1 MKKIFSVLLSII
13 FAVCL
18 LGTLLLGIVRKDFSY
33 SAITKIASE
42 ILKPVSMAEPVDD
55 GLFHPGDVKISLADY
70 EEYGD
75 FGDFDMGALDL
86 SSIDM
91 TNLDINELVGT
102 YLEAA
107 GVDVEPEFIAEV
119 LASPDVSDFVDKY
132 VGEVVSYMTGESEEL
147 TISPEDISKVINK
160 SLDMYEEHTGEVV
173 DRTGLNEVI
182 EENVAMIQTE
192 VSAALDT
199 AKEEN
204 AEALAALKYVELVLS
219 LKVFLACIGVCVLL
233 ALIILLINRNIFS
246 WLVYVFIPVFVDGIL
261 IFVAACTAQGVAPG
275 LLSAALTD
283 AGMPKGV
290 YEGIWSYISIVLS
303 HLKICGIVCAVGG
316 TVFWATGI
324 ALGKKTKK
332 AE

>member
-1 MKKIFSVLLSII
+1 MRKFFSVLLSILL
-13 FAVCL
+13 AVCFL
-18 LGTLLLGIVRKDFSY
+18 ITALLGIVRKDFSY
-33 SAITKIASE
+33 SAITKMAGE
-42 ILKPVSMAEPVDD
+42 ILKPVSKIEPVND
-55 GLFHPGDVKISLADY
+55 GLFHPGDVRYSLAAY
-70 EEYGD
+70 EDYGD
-75 FGDFDMGALDL
+75 FDISALDL
-86 SSIDM
+86 SSVDF
-91 TNLDINELVGT
+91 TNLDVNELVQT
-102 YLEAA
+102 YLDAA
-107 GVDVEPEFIAEV
+107 GVEVEPEFIAEV
-119 LASPDVSDFVDKY
+119 LASPEVSDFVDKY
-132 VGEVVSYMTGESEEL
+132 AGEVVSYMTGSSSEL
-147 TISPEDISKVINK
+147 KIDAADILKVMNK

-173 DRTGLNEVI
+173 DRTGLDQVI
-182 EENVAMIQTE
+182 EENVALAQTE
-192 VSAALDT
+192 ITAALDT

-204 AEALAALKYVELVLS
+204 ADALAALKYVELILS

-233 ALIILLINRNIFS
+233 ALIILLINRNVFS
-246 WLVYVFIPVFVDGIL
+246 WLVYVFMPVFIDGIL
-261 IFVAACTAQGVAPG
+261 IFVAACVAQGVAPG

>member
-1 MKKIFSVLLSII
+1 MKKFCCVVLSIL
-13 FAVCL
+13 FAVCFL
-18 LGTLLLGIVRKDFSY
+18 VTALLGIVRTDFSY
-33 SAITKIASE
+33 SAITKMAGE
-42 ILKPVSMAEPVDD
+42 ILKPVSKIEPVNG
-55 GLFHPGDVKISLADY
+55 GLFHPGDVRYDLAAY
-70 EEYGD
+70 EDYGD
-75 FGDFDMGALDL
+75 FDISALDL
-86 SSIDM
+86 GSIDF
-91 TNLDINELVGT
+91 TNLDVNELVQT
-102 YLEAA
+102 YLDAA
-107 GVDVEPEFIAEV
+107 GVEVEPEFIAEV

-132 VGEVVSYMTGESEEL
+132 AGEVVSYMTGSTTEL
-147 TISPEDISKVINK
+147 KIDAADNQKVMNK

-192 VSAALDT
+192 VTAALDT

-219 LKVFLACIGVCVLL
+219 LKVFLACIGVCVLF

-283 AGMPKGV
+283 AGMPKGL

>member
-1 MKKIFSVLLSII
+1 MRKFFSVLLSILL
-13 FAVCL
+13 AVCFL
-18 LGTLLLGIVRKDFSY
+18 ITALLGIVRKDFSY
-33 SAITKIASE
+33 SAITKMAGE
-42 ILKPVSMAEPVDD
+42 ILKPVSKIEPVND
-55 GLFHPGDVKISLADY
+55 GLFHPGDVRYSLAAY
-70 EEYGD
+70 EDYGD
-75 FGDFDMGALDL
+75 FDISALDL
-86 SSIDM
+86 SSVDF
-91 TNLDINELVGT
+91 TNLDVNELVQT
-102 YLEAA
+102 YLDAA
-107 GVDVEPEFIAEV
+107 GVEVEPEFIAEV
-119 LASPDVSDFVDKY
+119 LASPEVSDFVDKY
-132 VGEVVSYMTGESEEL
+132 AGEVVSYMTGSSSEL
-147 TISPEDISKVINK
+147 KIDAADIQKVMNK

-173 DRTGLNEVI
+173 DRTGLDQAI
-182 EENVAMIQTE
+182 EESVALAQTE
-192 VSAALDT
+192 ITAALDT

-204 AEALAALKYVELVLS
+204 ADALAALKYVELVLS

-233 ALIILLINRNIFS
+233 ALILFLINRNVFS

-303 HLKICGIVCAVGG
+303 HLKVCGIVCAVGG

>member
-1 MKKIFSVLLSII
+1 MRKFFSVLLSILL
-13 FAVCL
+13 AVCFL
-18 LGTLLLGIVRKDFSY
+18 ITALLGIVRKDFSY
-33 SAITKIASE
+33 SAITKMAGE
-42 ILKPVSMAEPVDD
+42 ILKPVSKIEPVND
-55 GLFHPGDVKISLADY
+55 GLFHPGDVRYSLAAY
-70 EEYGD
+70 EDYGD
-75 FGDFDMGALDL
+75 FDISALDL
-86 SSIDM
+86 SSVDF
-91 TNLDINELVGT
+91 TNLDVNELVQT
-102 YLEAA
+102 YLDAA
-107 GVDVEPEFIAEV
+107 GVEVEPEFIAEV
-119 LASPDVSDFVDKY
+119 LASPEVSDFVDKY
-132 VGEVVSYMTGESEEL
+132 AGEVVSYMTGSSSEL
-147 TISPEDISKVINK
+147 KIDAADIQKVMNK

-173 DRTGLNEVI
+173 DRTGLDQAI
-182 EENVAMIQTE
+182 EESVALAQTE
-192 VSAALDT
+192 ITAALDT

-204 AEALAALKYVELVLS
+204 ADALAALKYVELILS
-219 LKVFLACIGVCVLL
+219 LKIFLACIGVCVLL
-233 ALIILLINRNIFS
+233 ALILFLINRNVFS

-303 HLKICGIVCAVGG
+303 HLKVCGIVCAVGG

>member
-1 MKKIFSVLLSII
+1 MRKFFSVLLSIL
-13 FAVCL
+13 FAVCFL
-18 LGTLLLGIVRKDFSY
+18 ITALLGIVRKDFSY
-33 SAITKIASE
+33 SAITKMAGE
-42 ILKPVSMAEPVDD
+42 ILKPVSKIEPVND
-55 GLFHPGDVKISLADY
+55 GLFHPGDVRYSLAAY
-70 EEYGD
+70 EDYGD
-75 FGDFDMGALDL
+75 FDISALDL
-86 SSIDM
+86 SSVDF
-91 TNLDINELVGT
+91 TNLDVNELVQT
-102 YLEAA
+102 YLDAA
-107 GVDVEPEFIAEV
+107 GVEVEPEFIAEV
-119 LASPDVSDFVDKY
+119 LASPEVSDFVDKY
-132 VGEVVSYMTGESEEL
+132 AGEVVSYMTGSSSEL
-147 TISPEDISKVINK
+147 KIDAADIQKVMNK

-173 DRTGLNEVI
+173 DRTGLDQAI
-182 EENVAMIQTE
+182 EESVALAQTE
-192 VSAALDT
+192 ITAALDT

-204 AEALAALKYVELVLS
+204 ADALAALKYVELILS
-219 LKVFLACIGVCVLL
+219 LKIFLACIGVCVLL
-233 ALIILLINRNIFS
+233 ALILFLINRNVFS

-303 HLKICGIVCAVGG
+303 HLKVCGIVCAVGG

>member
-1 MKKIFSVLLSII
+1 MKKFFSILLSII
-13 FAVCL
+13 FALCFLV
-18 LGTLLLGIVRKDFSY
+18 TALLGIVRTDFSY
-33 SAITKIASE
+33 SAITKMASE
-42 ILKPVSMAEPVDD
+42 ILKPVSKIEPVND
-55 GLFHPGDVKISLADY
+55 GLFHPGDVCYDLAAY
-70 EEYGD
+70 EDYGD
-75 FGDFDMGALDL
+75 FDISALDL
-86 SSIDM
+86 GSIDF
-91 TNLDINELVGT
+91 TNLDVNELVQT
-102 YLEAA
+102 YLDAA
-107 GVDVEPEFIAEV
+107 GVEVEPEFIAEV

-132 VGEVVSYMTGESEEL
+132 AGEVVSYMTGSTTEL
-147 TISPEDISKVINK
+147 KIDVADIQKVMNK

-192 VSAALDT
+192 VTAALDT

-283 AGMPKGV
+283 AGMPKGL

-303 HLKICGIVCAVGG
+303 HLKICGIVCAVGV

-332 AE
+332 AA

>member
-1 MKKIFSVLLSII
+1 MKKFFSILLSII
-13 FAVCL
+13 FALCFLV
-18 LGTLLLGIVRKDFSY
+18 TALLGIVRTDFSY
-33 SAITKIASE
+33 SAITKMASE
-42 ILKPVSMAEPVDD
+42 ILKPVSKIEPVND
-55 GLFHPGDVKISLADY
+55 GLFHPGDVRYDLAAY
-70 EEYGD
+70 EDYGD
-75 FGDFDMGALDL
+75 FDISALDL
-86 SSIDM
+86 GSIDI
-91 TNLDINELVGT
+91 TNLDVNELVQT
-102 YLEAA
+102 YLDAA
-107 GVDVEPEFIAEV
+107 GLEVEPEFIAEV

-132 VGEVVSYMTGESEEL
+132 AGEVVSYMTGSTTEL
-147 TISPEDISKVINK
+147 KIDAADIQKVMNK

-192 VSAALDT
+192 VTAALDT

-233 ALIILLINRNIFS
+233 TLIILLINRNIFS

-283 AGMPKGV
+283 AGMPKGL

-332 AE
+332 SA